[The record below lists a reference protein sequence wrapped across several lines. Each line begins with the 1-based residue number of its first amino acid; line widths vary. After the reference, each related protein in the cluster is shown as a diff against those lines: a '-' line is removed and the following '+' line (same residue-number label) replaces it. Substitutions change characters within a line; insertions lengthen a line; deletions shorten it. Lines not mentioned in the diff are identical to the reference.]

1 MLNEPTLD
9 KLRGLRLGKLADT
22 WLEQQGNADVQA
34 LGFDERLA
42 MLVDAEWLDRQNKKL
57 ARNLREAKLRL
68 GQAAVEDID
77 YPAKRKLEKTVIRQ
91 LATCSWV
98 EAHQNVIITGA
109 TGVGKTFVACALAQ
123 QACRKGYRALYRRV
137 PRLFDELALVRADG
151 TYPRFLAKLARIDV
165 LILDDWGL
173 VPVED
178 TERRDLLEIIEDRYD
193 NRSTILT
200 SQLPS
205 EKWHDHVGDPTIAD
219 AICDRLL
226 HNAHKIHLKG
236 ESRRKEKET
245 RS

>member
-1 MLNEPTLD
+1 MLNEPTLE
-9 KLRGLRLGKLADT
+9 KLRDLRLGALADS
-22 WLEQQGNADVQA
+22 WLEQQGNADLQA

-57 ARNLREAKLRL
+57 TRNLREAKLRL

-77 YPAKRKLEKTVIRQ
+77 YPTKRKLEKTVIRQ
-91 LATCSWV
+91 LATCAWV
-98 EAHQNVIITGA
+98 EAHQNIIITGA
-109 TGVGKTFVACALAQ
+109 TGSGKTFIACALAQ

-137 PRLFDELALVRADG
+137 PRLFHELALVHADG

-165 LILDDWGL
+165 LVLDDWGL
-173 VPVED
+173 VPVGD
-178 TERRDLLEIIEDRYD
+178 TERRDLLEIIEDRYG

-205 EKWHDHVGDPTIAD
+205 KSWHDHVGDPTIAD

-226 HNAHKIHLKG
+226 HNAHQIDLKG

>member
-1 MLNEPTLD
+1 MLNEPTLE
-9 KLRGLRLGKLADT
+9 KLRDLRLGALADS
-22 WLEQQGNADVQA
+22 WLEQQGNADLQT

-57 ARNLREAKLRL
+57 TRNLREAKLRL

-77 YPAKRKLEKTVIRQ
+77 YPTKRKLEKTVIRQ
-91 LATCSWV
+91 LATCAWV
-98 EAHQNVIITGA
+98 EAHQNIIITGA
-109 TGVGKTFVACALAQ
+109 TGSGKTFIACALAQ

-137 PRLFDELALVRADG
+137 PRLFHELALVHTDG

-165 LILDDWGL
+165 LVLDDWGL
-173 VPVED
+173 VPVGD
-178 TERRDLLEIIEDRYD
+178 IERRDLLEIIEDRYG

-205 EKWHDHVGDPTIAD
+205 KSWHDHVGDPTIAD

-226 HNAHKIHLKG
+226 HNAHQIDLKG